1 VLFEIKNIHLIKPKQ
16 LKIKYKYLFSFL
28 SPSFQLL
35 CSFITLNQELFQK
48 YKHFVKKRLIVFNIN
63 LHNTDGS
70 VNNMAFPAAYED
82 VLTVG
87 GYDTFTNKRC
97 TIPKVMFSVF

>member
-48 YKHFVKKRLIVFNIN
+48 YKHFVKKGLIVFNIN
-63 LHNTDGS
+63 CFIIFIKYLLSEVYNEEIF
-70 VNNMAFPAAYED
+70 AFIFIINFIFY
-82 VLTVG
+82 
-87 GYDTFTNKRC
+87 
-97 TIPKVMFSVF
+97 